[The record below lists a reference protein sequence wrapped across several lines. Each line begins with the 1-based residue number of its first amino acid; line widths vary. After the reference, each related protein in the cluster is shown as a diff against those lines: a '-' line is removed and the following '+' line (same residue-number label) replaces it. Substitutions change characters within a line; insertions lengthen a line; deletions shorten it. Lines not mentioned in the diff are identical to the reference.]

1 MHTTHLSNKEAKH
14 HLQIDIIISHFLENM
29 LHYYGNLE
37 TAQ

>member
-1 MHTTHLSNKEAKH
+1 MQTTHLSNKEAKH
-14 HLQIDIIISHFLENM
+14 RMQIDIIIGQFLENM